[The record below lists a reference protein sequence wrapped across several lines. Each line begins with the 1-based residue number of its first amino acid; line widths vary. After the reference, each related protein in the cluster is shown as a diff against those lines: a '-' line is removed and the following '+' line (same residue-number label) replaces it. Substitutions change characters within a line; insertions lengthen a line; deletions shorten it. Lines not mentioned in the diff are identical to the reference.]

1 VRGRWSGLRRGL
13 GPRASLGVVALVI
26 GAGLLTGCAHRV
38 AASAASLLD
47 EAGRTL
53 EQRLYVQEL
62 NNIARFLVEPEALP
76 QYIRIHRGTVE
87 SRPEPKWSLGTDT
100 YLSDS
105 TRMAIVWEFSAVTDP
120 GDLERM
126 RLLFQWATRHISF
139 DQFERRWNEIKDQPE
154 LGTDGKPLVAST
166 GRPVMGAAP
175 LPISRDSSWDWY
187 TTNRSEATAGLEE
200 GEFRGVK
207 VWIKDIR
214 GASMFALAVQ
224 RAIPNIKRR
233 RRSRMRI
240 ARITG
245 AVSSCRRRSER

>member
-1 VRGRWSGLRRGL
+1 MRVRWSGLRRGL
-13 GPRASLGVVALVI
+13 GPRASLGVVALI
-26 GAGLLTGCAHRV
+26 GAALLTGCAQRV
-38 AASAASLLD
+38 VANAASLLD
-47 EAGRTL
+47 QAGRTL
-53 EQRLYVQEL
+53 EQRQYVQEL
-62 NNIARFLVEPEALP
+62 NNIARFMAEPEALP

-100 YLSDS
+100 YLSGS
-105 TRMAIVWEFSAVTDP
+105 TRMAITWEFSAVTDP

-139 DQFERRWNEIKDQPE
+139 DEFERRWNEIRDQPE

-175 LPISRDSSWDWY
+175 LPISKDSRLDWY
-187 TTNRSEATAGLEE
+187 TTNRSEAAAGLDE

-214 GASMFALAVQ
+214 GATMFALAVQ
-224 RAIPNIKRR
+224 RAIPNIKPRRNPRR
-233 RRSRMRI
+233 RTLR
-240 ARITG
+240 AH
-245 AVSSCRRRSER
+245 RRTEGTD